1 MGVDELNQFEVLEDR
16 VESLISLV
24 SSLKQENASLDR
36 QAKEGGEKV
45 RSLEK
50 EIEGLRADR
59 DAVRERIAALLK
71 RIEEY
76 T

>member
-1 MGVDELNQFEVLEDR
+1 MGLDELDQFELLEDR

-24 SSLKQENASLDR
+24 SSLKQENVSLDR
-36 QAKEGGEKV
+36 QAKEGEEKV

-59 DAVRERIAALLK
+59 DAVRERIAALVK
-71 RIEEY
+71 RIGEC

>member
-1 MGVDELNQFEVLEDR
+1 MGLDELDQFDLLEER
-16 VESLISLV
+16 VDSLISLV
-24 SSLKQENASLDR
+24 NSLKQENASLDKQVR
-36 QAKEGGEKV
+36 EGGAKL
-45 RSLEK
+45 RALEN

-71 RIEEY
+71 RIGEF